1 MQQVHAVDSPNQRAH
16 VPQPD
21 LVTRL
26 QIDAAGETGTDV
38 LTCLDEVAAAGDRG
52 PRQSEEPV
60 PDNQRAVGR
69 VTRRQ
74 TLRQGH
80 RSREGADGLVETD
93 LPEVDA
99 ARQTRNGLRR
109 KQQPERVRLRLLRLQ
124 QRISALHLAQ
134 LPGDG
139 LRNGAVVESRGEGCR
154 LGCRHRV
161 QALRQG
167 DPRLHR
173 RSARIV
179 AELDQA
185 QQLRVIQLDDARS
198 ADRSLV
204 RAAEAQIL
212 DRRPLQVEFVG
223 VHPAAHR
230 VVRMAESG
238 AEHQVLGKGL
248 VLQQR
253 CAQLDEFLIHGEAV
267 VDRHGRAAE
276 SRQLSGLLDGIGC
289 ELHIL
294 VAMLEPDVHPEAFVR
309 CGQLDPV
316 LTELAGD
323 VRVGGAQ
330 RGAARPGAV

>member
-1 MQQVHAVDSPNQRAH
+1 ARVDRLTREPEQTGAIVVRPAGDRLSRGMQQVHAVDRPNQRAH

-38 LTCLDEVAAAGDRG
+38 LTSLHEVAAAGDRG
-52 PRQSEEPV
+52 PRQSEELV
-60 PDNQRAVGR
+60 PDNQRAVAR
-69 VTRRQ
+69 VTCRQ
-74 TLRQGH
+74 TLLQGH
-80 RSREGADGLVETD
+80 RGGNGADHLVEAD

-124 QRISALHLAQ
+124 QRISALYLAQ

-161 QALRQG
+161 QALRQC
-167 DPRLHR
+167 DSRLHR

-179 AELDQA
+179 AELYQA

-204 RAAEAQIL
+204 RTPEAQIL
-212 DRRPLQVEFVG
+212 DRRPLQVEFV
-223 VHPAAHR
+223 
-230 VVRMAESG
+230 
-238 AEHQVLGKGL
+238 
-248 VLQQR
+248 
-253 CAQLDEFLIHGEAV
+253 
-267 VDRHGRAAE
+267 
-276 SRQLSGLLDGIGC
+276 
-289 ELHIL
+289 
-294 VAMLEPDVHPEAFVR
+294 
-309 CGQLDPV
+309 
-316 LTELAGD
+316 
-323 VRVGGAQ
+323 
-330 RGAARPGAV
+330 